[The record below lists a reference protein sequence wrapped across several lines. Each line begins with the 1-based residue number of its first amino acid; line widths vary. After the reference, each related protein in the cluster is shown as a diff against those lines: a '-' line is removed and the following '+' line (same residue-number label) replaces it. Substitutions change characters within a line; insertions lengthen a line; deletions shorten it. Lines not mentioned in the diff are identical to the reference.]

1 MYRAFSNFT
10 RMRKLFYL
18 ISIVLLLLIAAWG
31 ILDQRALWAYVVVV
45 PLFAVGIYNMV
56 QPRHTILRNFPVLG
70 YARYAFE
77 FIAPEIQQYFIERH
91 TDGRPFSRQQ
101 RSLAY
106 QRAKNIGDSTPFG
119 TQQDINAAH
128 YEGLRHS
135 IFPKEVPADPPRV
148 KVGGAYCKRPY
159 MSSLLNVSAMS
170 FGSLSDRAVL
180 ALNTGAR
187 KGGFSHNTG
196 EGGLSPHHLKPGG
209 DLVWQIGTGYF
220 GCRDADGNFDPVLFR
235 SKVAEHHQV
244 RMIELKLSQGA
255 KPGHG
260 GVLPAVKNTVEIAR
274 IRHIEPH
281 TTVLSPPGHSAF
293 QDVPGL
299 LRFITE
305 LRELSGGLPVGF
317 KLCIGRTDEFTAL
330 CECMT
335 ETGMRPDFITVDGAE
350 GGTGA
355 SPLEFTDSVGMPLEP
370 ALMFVRRTL
379 ERFGLHGEI
388 KIIASGKV
396 LTSASLMK
404 MLALG
409 ADLCN
414 SARGFM
420 FSLGCIQA
428 LRCNTNDCPTGVAT
442 QDPALI
448 RGLVVS
454 DKSERVYNFHRN
466 TLLSLME
473 LLAACGLERVEDVGV
488 EQFMRGD
495 EFVRLADRYF
505 PDGLGQVMHASP
517 GAIR

>member
-1 MYRAFSNFT
+1 
-10 RMRKLFYL
+10 MRKLFYL
-18 ISIVLLLLIAAWG
+18 IGTLLLLAIALVG
-31 ILDQRALWAYVVVV
+31 FFDHRYLWAYVVVV
-45 PLFAVGIYNMV
+45 PLFLVGLYNV
-56 QPRHTILRNFPVLG
+56 LQSKHTILRNFPVLG
-70 YARYAFE
+70 YARYFFE
-77 FIAPEIQQYFIERH
+77 FISPEIQQYFIERS

-101 RSLAY
+101 RALVY
-106 QRAKNIGDSTPFG
+106 QRAKNVGDTVPFG
-119 TQQDINAAH
+119 TQLDINASN
-128 YEGLRHS
+128 YEGIRHS
-135 IFPKEVPADPPRV
+135 IYPKEVPADPPRV
-148 KVGGAYCKRPY
+148 KIGGSYCRKPY
-159 MSSLLNVSAMS
+159 MASLLNISAMS
-170 FGSLSDRAVL
+170 FGALSDRAVL

-187 KGGFSHNTG
+187 KGGFYHNTG
-196 EGGLSPHHLKPGG
+196 EGGLSPHHLKSGG

-220 GCRDADGNFDPVLFR
+220 GCRDKDGNFDPELFR

-244 RMIELKLSQGA
+244 RMIELKISQGA

-260 GVLPAVKNTVEIAR
+260 GVLPAVKNTPEIAR

-281 TTVLSPPGHSAF
+281 TTVLSPPGHTAF
-293 QDVPGL
+293 TDAAGF
-299 LRFITE
+299 LRFVSE

-317 KLCIGRTDEFTAL
+317 KLCIGRTDEFTEL
-330 CECMT
+330 CEKMV

-355 SPLEFTDSVGMPLEP
+355 SPLEFTDSVGMPVEP

-396 LTSASLMK
+396 LTAASLMK

-428 LRCNTNDCPTGVAT
+428 LRCNTNDCPTGIAT
-442 QDPALI
+442 QDHALV

-454 DKSERVYNFHRN
+454 DKSERVFNFHKN

-473 LLAACGLERVEDVGV
+473 LLAACGLDHVEDVKMDH
-488 EQFMRGD
+488 FMRGN
-495 EFVRLADRYF
+495 EFVMLADRYF
-505 PDGLGQVMHASP
+505 PDGLTKVMHASP
-517 GAIR
+517 GGTR

>member
-1 MYRAFSNFT
+1 
-10 RMRKLFYL
+10 MRKLFYL
-18 ISIVLLLLIAAWG
+18 IGTLLLIAIAVVGWF
-31 ILDQRALWAYVVVV
+31 DHRYLWAYAVVM
-45 PLFAVGIYNMV
+45 PLLMIGIYNVV
-56 QPRHTILRNFPVLG
+56 QTKHTILRNFPILG
-70 YARYAFE
+70 YARYFFE
-77 FIAPEIQQYFIERH
+77 FISPEIQQYFIERA

-101 RSLAY
+101 RALVY
-106 QRAKNIGDSTPFG
+106 QRAKNVGDTVPFG
-119 TQQDINAAH
+119 TQLDINAAS
-128 YEGLRHS
+128 YEGIRHS
-135 IFPKEVPADPPRV
+135 IYPKEIPADPPRV
-148 KVGGAYCKRPY
+148 KIGGAYCKKPY
-159 MSSLLNVSAMS
+159 MASLLNISAMS
-170 FGSLSDRAVL
+170 FGALSDRAVL
-180 ALNTGAR
+180 ALNTGAK
-187 KGGFSHNTG
+187 KGGFYHNTG

-209 DLVWQIGTGYF
+209 DITWQIGTGYF
-220 GCRDADGNFDPVLFR
+220 GCRTKEGKFDPELFR
-235 SKVAEHHQV
+235 TKVAEHPQV
-244 RMIELKLSQGA
+244 RMIELKISQGA

-260 GVLPAVKNTVEIAR
+260 GVLPAVKNSPEIAR

-293 QDVPGL
+293 NDAHGFLQ
-299 LRFITE
+299 FIGQ

-317 KLCIGRTDEFTAL
+317 KLCIGRTDEFTEL
-330 CECMT
+330 CEKMV
-335 ETGMRPDFITVDGAE
+335 ESGMRPDFITVDGAE

-355 SPLEFTDSVGMPLEP
+355 SPLEFTDSVGMPIEP
-370 ALMFVRRTL
+370 ALMFVRRSL

-442 QDPALI
+442 QDPALV

-454 DKSERVYNFHRN
+454 EKSERVFNFHNN

-473 LLAACGLERVEDVGV
+473 LLAACGLENVEDVSMGH
-488 EQFMRGD
+488 FMRGD
-495 EFVRLADRYF
+495 EFVKLADRYF
-505 PDGLGQVMHASP
+505 PDGLGNVMHASP
-517 GAIR
+517 GGTR